1 MTRDRLLIANLGA
14 EEGGDWRAHRREP
27 SVRCAAQ
34 LWRGLFGRG
43 SRWLDEDASDGTFAW
58 PPELGAA
65 PGAPI
70 FEWLD
75 APGDA
80 TAWLNTDEAER
91 TASAAGRSLSGAP
104 PAAVGRV
111 HDKAF
116 AHREALAAGLV
127 PEPLRDAV
135 HVLDPAVLRDE
146 AEAVRCIEAVVA
158 GWPPRLRRRFTLKPR
173 FGSSGRG
180 RVAGTDGR
188 ADTPEVRG
196 ALARLADRGGAMLE
210 PWLPRRADLSAH
222 LVVEEAGGLLLLG
235 TTEQLVTPSGVP
247 VGQRGLVDA
256 RGRVSSGTRYDEALR
271 EAAARIGTA
280 ARAEGFFGPCGLDAF
295 AFEDPFEDS
304 GGAPEL
310 RPVVEFN
317 ARFTTGL
324 VALGWV
330 RHALSTLRARLGL
343 VPGELRAFYFGLDAP
358 PGGWPEDVGD
368 GSHALVPIGWCD
380 GGPRPALLLA
390 RSGDGLDRLL
400 AASRTGPRVSSA
412 SS

>member
-1 MTRDRLLIANLGA
+1 VTRDRLLIANLGA
-14 EEGGDWRAHRREP
+14 EEGDDWRAHRREP
-27 SVRCAAQ
+27 AVRCAAR
-34 LWRGLFGRG
+34 LWRGLFGPAA
-43 SRWLDEDASDGTFAW
+43 RWLDDDASDGALAW
-58 PPELGAA
+58 PPALGAA
-65 PGAPI
+65 PSAPV

-91 TASAAGRSLSGAP
+91 AASAAGRSLSGAP
-104 PAAVGRV
+104 PAAVRRV

-127 PEPLRDAV
+127 PAPLRETV

-146 AEAVRCIEAVVA
+146 AEAVRRIEAVVA

-180 RVAGTDGR
+180 RVAGADGR

-222 LVVEEAGGLLLLG
+222 LVVEGAGGLRLLG
-235 TTEQLVTPSGVP
+235 TTEQVVTPSGVP
-247 VGQRGLVDA
+247 VGHRGLVDA
-256 RGRVSSGTRYDEALR
+256 RGRVSSGTAYDEALR
-271 EAAARIGTA
+271 EAAAGIGA
-280 ARAEGFFGPCGLDAF
+280 AAGTHGFFGPCGLDAF
-295 AFEDPFEDS
+295 AFEDPIEGD

-310 RPVVEFN
+310 RPVVELN

-330 RHALSTLRARLGL
+330 RHALGTLRAHLGL

-358 PGGWPEDVGD
+358 PGGWPEDAGD
-368 GSHALVPIGWCD
+368 GSHALIPIGWGD
-380 GGPRPALLLA
+380 GAPRPALLLA
-390 RSGDGLDRLL
+390 RSRDGLDRLL
-400 AASRTGPRVSSA
+400 AASPAGPRVSSA

>member
-1 MTRDRLLIANLGA
+1 MTRDRRLIPNLGA
-14 EEGGDWRAHRREP
+14 EEGGDWRAHRSVP
-27 SVRCAAQ
+27 SVRCAAR
-34 LWRGLFGRG
+34 LWRGLFGPAA
-43 SRWLDEDASDGTFAW
+43 RWLDEAASDGALAW
-58 PPELGAA
+58 PPALGAT
-65 PGAPI
+65 PGAPV

-80 TAWLNTDEAER
+80 TAWLNTDEAKR

-104 PAAVGRV
+104 PAAVRRV

-127 PEPLRDAV
+127 PAPLRDAV

-146 AEAVRCIEAVVA
+146 AEALRCIEAIVA
-158 GWPPRLRRRFTLKPR
+158 AWPPRLGRRFTLKPR

-180 RVAGTDGR
+180 RVAGAGGR
-188 ADTPEVRG
+188 ADTPELRG
-196 ALARLADRGGAMLE
+196 ALTRLADRGGAVLE

-222 LVVEEAGGLLLLG
+222 LYVEEAGGLLLLG
-235 TTEQLVTPSGVP
+235 STEQVVTPSGVP
-247 VGQRGLVDA
+247 VGHRGLVDA
-256 RGRVSSGTRYDEALR
+256 RGRVSSGTVYDEALR
-271 EAAARIGTA
+271 EAAAAIGTA
-280 ARAEGFFGPCGLDAF
+280 AGTQGFFGPCGVDAF
-295 AFEDPFEDS
+295 AFDD
-304 GGAPEL
+304 GGGTPEL

-330 RHALSTLRARLGL
+330 RHALGTLRARLGL
-343 VPGELRAFYFGLDAP
+343 VPGELRGFYFGFDAP
-358 PGGWPEDVGD
+358 PGGWPADAGD
-368 GSHALVPIGWCD
+368 DSHVLIPIGWGD

-390 RSGDGLDRLL
+390 RSRDALDRLL
-400 AASRTGPRVSSA
+400 AASPKSPRVSST